1 MRNFSQ
7 YNFVLPL
14 LSFILFVLLQA
25 CQSNNT
31 NLVIAKIGN
40 TEIHQ
45 SDFKDRY
52 ENYLIQTGIKDN
64 LPRRKDVLNSMITEI
79 VLTNYDDNSKI
90 LENKEYQKEL
100 EWTKKEAVLSF
111 LKDREIYAKI
121 KVTDQDLRN
130 AFLRSNQKIA
140 ARHLFSKSEEEINN
154 LYEFLKAGADFNT
167 LAKQTFTDSTLKNN
181 GGYLGYFSWG
191 DMDPAFEE
199 KAYSMK
205 VGEISEPVKTEN
217 GYSIIKVE
225 DKVTRPIITEN
236 EFQQKKSKLA
246 QVLRINKKKPAER
259 EYINKVIDLDSVK
272 FVDKEIDKIWKN
284 IQLKVIEKKEI
295 AENLDGTTAVRYKD
309 KSYSTFEIEK
319 QLNQLPE
326 FHLKKIKSEEKLKT
340 VIKGLLL
347 QERLLQIANKE
358 GYEENKS
365 VISKLKKMDTDLFMR
380 FKISEI
386 MKNASIDDSLAY
398 NFYKE
403 NPNFFS
409 THEMVNVQE
418 ILVDDLNLAKSLIK
432 QLKNGK
438 DFGQLSEKYS
448 LRKSTAKNKGI
459 IGLAPVEKFGNLKD
473 LVKNSKLNT
482 VLGPIKI
489 EDIYGIFKILERDKS
504 KPVDYK
510 DSKEVAV
517 NAVKFKLKNEIIQ
530 NYVSNLEKNIKVDI
544 DLKTLGSTKILM

>member
-1 MRNFSQ
+1 MRKISQ
-7 YNFVLPL
+7 YNFVRPL
-14 LSFILFVLLQA
+14 FTFILFLIVQA
-25 CQSNNT
+25 CQSDNT
-31 NLVIAKIGN
+31 NLVVAKIGDK
-40 TEIHQ
+40 EIRQ
-45 SDFKDRY
+45 SDFKKRY
-52 ENYLIQTGIKDN
+52 EDYLFKTGIKDN

-79 VLTNYDDNSKI
+79 VLYNYDDNSSI
-90 LENKEYQKEL
+90 LKNKEYQKEL
-100 EWTKKEAVLSF
+100 EWTKKQAVLGF

-154 LYEFLKAGADFNT
+154 LYELLKAGADFNT

-205 VGEISEPVKTEN
+205 VGEISKPVKTEN

-246 QVLRINKKKPAER
+246 RVLKINKKKPAER
-259 EYINKVIDLDSVK
+259 EYIDKIIDLDSVK
-272 FVDKEIDKIWKN
+272 FIKKEIEKIWKN
-284 IQLKVIEKKEI
+284 IQLKVVEKKEVVK
-295 AENLDGTTAVRYKD
+295 NLDDTIVVRYKD
-309 KSYSTFEIEK
+309 KKYSTTEIEK
-319 QLNQLPE
+319 QLNQLPD
-326 FHLKKIKSEEKLKT
+326 FHLEKIKSIDKLKT

-347 QERLLQIANKE
+347 QEKLLEIAHQKDYAQNKI
-358 GYEENKS
+358 
-365 VISKLKKMDTDLFMR
+365 VIKKLKKMDTDLFMR

-398 NFYKE
+398 NFYKK
-403 NPNFFS
+403 NPDFFS

-418 ILVDDLNLAKSLIK
+418 ILVDDLNLAKSLVQQI
-432 QLKNGK
+432 KNGK
-438 DFGQLSEKYS
+438 DFGLLAEKYS
-448 LRKSTAKNKGI
+448 LRKSSAKNKGI

-482 VLGPIKI
+482 VQGPIKI

-504 KPVDYK
+504 RPVKYEN
-510 DSKEVAV
+510 SKEVAV
-517 NAVKFKLKNEIIQ
+517 NAVKFKLKNEIVQ
-530 NYVSNLEKNIKVDI
+530 NYVDDLEKKINVDI
-544 DLKTLGSTKILM
+544 DLKSLGSTKIIM